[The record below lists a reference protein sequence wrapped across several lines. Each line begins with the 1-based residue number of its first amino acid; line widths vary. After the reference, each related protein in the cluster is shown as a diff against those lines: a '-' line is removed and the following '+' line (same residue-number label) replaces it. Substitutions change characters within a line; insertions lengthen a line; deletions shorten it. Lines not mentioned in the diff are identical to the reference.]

1 MKIFILF
8 YGAMRDL
15 IIRYLPNFH
24 KKIILSL
31 FSYTLGTRLIFI
43 KNILFSNIFQINL
56 PIGRFVIFGRWSCLK

>member
-8 YGAMRDL
+8 YGAIRDL
-15 IIRYLPNFH
+15 MLRYLPNFH

-31 FSYTLGTRLIFI
+31 FGAPENTADIY
-43 KNILFSNIFQINL
+43 KNTPSLNIFPTNL